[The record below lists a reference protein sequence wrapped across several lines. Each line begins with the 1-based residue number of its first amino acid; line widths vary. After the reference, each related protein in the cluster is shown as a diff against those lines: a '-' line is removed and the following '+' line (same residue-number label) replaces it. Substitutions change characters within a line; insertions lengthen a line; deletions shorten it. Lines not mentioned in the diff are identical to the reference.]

1 LTPAHVETQKDATVI
16 PPPPQPDAPVRHRL
30 RIEFDTHECRPGQAE
45 LDALADGCD
54 SLARQ
59 VGDFPQADLRI
70 VIEHKARTTE
80 FVVKLTL
87 LLPGRTLVT
96 SHHDPHI
103 HPAFDRAM
111 ASLEDA
117 VRAYKDSLGG
127 VEERRKAENG
137 THQLLTPDTPVDAAA
152 LDDAAMAGDY
162 PAFRAAVAGYEG
174 PLRLRVGR
182 WVERYSAVQGRIGKG
197 LETVDVAEAVL
208 LVAFEGHPSRPPG
221 VPYGQWLE
229 GLIDD
234 AVRAFE
240 HDPDGELENVNMARS
255 ACEATPTATK

>member
-1 LTPAHVETQKDATVI
+1 VI
-16 PPPPQPDAPVRHRL
+16 PQPLPSDAPVRHRL
-30 RIEFDTHECRPGQAE
+30 RIEFDCHECRPGQDE

-96 SHHDPHI
+96 SDHDPHV
-103 HPAFDRAM
+103 HPAFERAM
-111 ASLEDA
+111 ASLEDQ
-117 VRAYKDSLGG
+117 VRAYKDSLDG

-137 THQLLTPDTPVDAAA
+137 THQMLTPDTPVDAAA
-152 LDDAAMAGDY
+152 LDAAAAAGDY
-162 PAFRAAVAGYEG
+162 PAYRAAVAGYEG

-182 WVERYSAVQGRIGKG
+182 WVERYPAVQGRMGKG
-197 LETVDVAEAVL
+197 LETVDVTEAVL
-208 LVAFEGHPSRPPG
+208 LAAFEAHPNRPQG

-234 AVRAFE
+234 EVRAFE

-255 ACEATPTATK
+255 ACDAAPASGS